1 MCNPETGKGHW
12 FKTKEIYPKGQ
23 AGWAV
28 GATAARAGGRTAVC
42 ASGVDAPLS
51 SPIGGPLV
59 LLPQSRNP
67 GPGWLP
73 TAQHWEEYIQSY
85 FLFVVCCLVCAAFD
99 SFIFDAPFWPCKLFL
114 VIIYFYL

>member
-42 ASGVDAPLS
+42 APRAWTLRSPPLSAAPLCCFRRA
-51 SPIGGPLV
+51 GTL
-59 LLPQSRNP
+59 
-67 GPGWLP
+67 
-73 TAQHWEEYIQSY
+73 AQAGCPRPS
-85 FLFVVCCLVCAAFD
+85 AGK
-99 SFIFDAPFWPCKLFL
+99 ST
-114 VIIYFYL
+114 